1 MTTPR
6 TFALARATALI
17 MLARALLWAARLVM
31 DADEAFERASKSD

>member
-17 MLARALLWAARLVM
+17 MIARAMLWAARLAIE
-31 DADEAFERASKSD
+31 ADEAFERASKSD

>member
-17 MLARALLWAARLVM
+17 MLARALLWAARRM
-31 DADEAFERASKSD
+31 HSQR